1 MSAEP
6 TAERY
11 LDSNGQDVW
20 RIVCDGVVLQDGIAS
35 DRVAESLAE
44 YRNNAG
50 DTGVLTD
57 GHSRGTRRFVD
68 ALRWAIKDTFTG
80 NWGNN
85 LRYSW
90 RGEDDQ
96 DR

>member
-11 LDSNGQDVW
+11 RDSSGHDVW
-20 RIVCDGVVLQDGIAS
+20 RIVCDGVVLLDGIAS
-35 DRVAESLAE
+35 DRVAAESLAE

-50 DTGVLTD
+50 FTDVLTD
-57 GHSRGTRRFVD
+57 GHSHGARRFVQ

-85 LRYSW
+85 LRNNW
-90 RGEDDQ
+90 RG
-96 DR
+96 